1 MTETTYNIPDGIR
14 DAIDNYVEHRWHP
27 GGFTTA
33 VLENDLRGAIGRA
46 DTFSMDALKDIV
58 MYCHWEIPGDCWG
71 SPEAVRAWLEAGQEN
86 SST

>member
-1 MTETTYNIPDGIR
+1 MDKTAYHMPHLVR
-14 DAIDNYVEHRWHP
+14 VAIDNYVELHREP

-46 DTFSMDALKDIV
+46 DPFSMDALKDIV
-58 MYCHWEIPGDCWG
+58 MYCHWEIPGNCWG
-71 SPEAVRAWLEAGQEN
+71 SREVVRAWLEAGNEE